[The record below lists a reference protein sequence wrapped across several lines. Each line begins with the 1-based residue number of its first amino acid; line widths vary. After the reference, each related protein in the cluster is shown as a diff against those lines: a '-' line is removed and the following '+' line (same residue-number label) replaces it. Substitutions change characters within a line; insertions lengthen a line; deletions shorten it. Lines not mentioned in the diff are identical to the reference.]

1 MVILCP
7 VLKDRLLYLLE
18 KLFLQILM
26 FGGLI
31 TPLLS
36 HLIHHFTTHE
46 LQLLIPMTS
55 ENLHHVS
62 YDHTGYN
69 NVLQLLKQ
77 SSTEFLFSLVSNL
90 DHEKL
95 DRLFRFTNGSS
106 LLQFLVSS
114 HVAELVLEKLY
125 NRFLTLSMHKY
136 CSFLVSHCL
145 EHCHYIICLKII
157 EELTPGFSHYKK
169 TRRIPTEVP
178 TDINVVGLSYL
189 ILHPHANFALQA
201 IIKRQWKSGLQL
213 HPLIQRRTKSRLH
226 ELMLSPVGK
235 QGELVSV
242 RIEYADALLE
252 CSAPDVR
259 SQILASEVNSL
270 ED

>member
-1 MVILCP
+1 M
-7 VLKDRLLYLLE
+7 
-18 KLFLQILM
+18 LFLE
-26 FGGLI
+26 
-31 TPLLS
+31 LL
-36 HLIHHFTTHE
+36 
-46 LQLLIPMTS
+46 LL
-55 ENLHHVS
+55 V
-62 YDHTGYN
+62 G
-69 NVLQLLKQ
+69 
-77 SSTEFLFSLVSNL
+77 
-90 DHEKL
+90 
-95 DRLFRFTNGSS
+95 FRSS

-157 EELTPGFSHYKK
+157 EELTPGFS
-169 TRRIPTEVP
+169 
-178 TDINVVGLSYL
+178 YL

-235 QGELVSV
+235 QVI
-242 RIEYADALLE
+242 RTLE
-252 CSAPDVR
+252 FTYGF
-259 SQILASEVNSL
+259 
-270 ED
+270 